1 MADDLA
7 VAAGERAGRAGRQP
21 AGRPAGVADQRDRRW
36 PMSNGYALAAVT
48 AVLRSRLNQ
57 RLASPDLSG
66 TVGTVTV
73 SALPPDRITVGT
85 TEAAQLNLFLYQVTP
100 NLAWRNVGLPS
111 TDPAGNPAGAPPLGL
126 DLHYLLT
133 AYGPDMYVGE
143 IILGHALLALHDEPV
158 LGREVIRAALDPA
171 VPDPNLP
178 PALGQS
184 GLADQVEQ
192 IRLSQT
198 VMPPE
203 ELSKLWS
210 ALQAHYR
217 PTASYEARVVL
228 IDSQRTRRSALP
240 VSGTGVAGL
249 AQLPPVLDA
258 VAEATGPGTPITATS
273 TIQLRGRG
281 LNLAGPVVSLDG
293 HDVPAIGPVTPSTIK
308 VDLAAAGLPLRA
320 GLVAVQVRGTVA
332 LGDPPADHQ
341 AYPSN
346 SLPFQLVPTI
356 TASVTVT
363 STEPGPD
370 GPLAAGHVDVTV
382 DPPVTARQ
390 RVSLLLNELGAPP
403 DRRARGYALPAP
415 DGNGVPDGATDT
427 ASISFP
433 FIRIPTGGYLVRLS
447 VDGAE
452 SPLAKDGTGR
462 YALPAVTL

>member
-1 MADDLA
+1 
-7 VAAGERAGRAGRQP
+7 
-21 AGRPAGVADQRDRRW
+21 
-36 PMSNGYALAAVT
+36 MSNGYALAAVT

-73 SALPPDRITVGT
+73 SSLPPDRITVGS
-85 TEAAQLNLFLYQVTP
+85 TEPTQLNLFLYQVTP
-100 NLAWRNVGLPS
+100 NLAWRNVSLPAA
-111 TDPAGNPAGAPPLGL
+111 DPAGHPAGAPPLGL

-133 AYGPDMYVGE
+133 AYGPDMYIGE

-158 LGREVIRAALDPA
+158 LGRDVIRAALDPP

-178 PALGQS
+178 PALAQS
-184 GLADQVEQ
+184 GLADQLEQ

-228 IDSQRTRRSALP
+228 IDSQRTRRSAPP

-258 VAEATGPGTPITATS
+258 VTELAGPGTPITATS
-273 TIQLRGRG
+273 TIRLHGRG
-281 LNLAGPVVSLDG
+281 LNLAGLVVSLGG
-293 HDVPAIGPVTPSTIK
+293 HDHLPATGQVTPSAVE

-320 GLVAVQVRGTVA
+320 GVVAAQVRGTVA
-332 LGDPPADHQ
+332 LGDPPAAHQ
-341 AYPSN
+341 AYPSHAV
-346 SLPFQLVPTI
+346 PFRLVPTI
-356 TASVTVT
+356 TASAVVTG
-363 STEPGPD
+363 TEPGGD
-370 GPLAAGHVDVTV
+370 GPLASGHVDVTA

-390 RVSLLLNELGAPP
+390 RVTLLLNELGAPP
-403 DRRARGYALPAP
+403 GRRARGYALAAP
-415 DGNGVPDGATDT
+415 GGNGVPDGAVDT
-427 ASISFP
+427 AGISFP
-433 FIRIPTGGYLVRLS
+433 FLRIPAGGYLVRLS